1 MAALWN
7 EGDLKASVLQT
18 SLIVAV
24 AVTVYLSTST
34 VPTLTSLV
42 YAEVMVSERKV
53 SVKATASL

>member
-1 MAALWN
+1 MAALRS
-7 EGDLKASVLQT
+7 EGDLEASVMQT

-24 AVTVYLSTST
+24 AVTVYLGASA

>member
-7 EGDLKASVLQT
+7 EGDLKASVMQT

-24 AVTVYLSTST
+24 AVAVYLGASA